1 MSDCVLKYVSASFFP
16 GTSYILLGKEVSRWK
31 EMRESGNEFLLF
43 GETLSNKLS
52 LLPKKYHLIKFTRLN
67 SCLPLKD
74 LLIFFKNSID
84 HLRILKISELMNL
97 CKSPEIYETALF
109 SKSFFLN
116 VNRKGIYFICVR
128 LKSRK
133 AELKQRVKVS

>member
-16 GTSYILLGKEVSRWK
+16 GTLYILLGKEVSRWK

-43 GETLSNKLS
+43 GETSSNKLS

-74 LLIFFKNSID
+74 LISFKNSID

-97 CKSPEIYETALF
+97 CKNLWNCPFT
-109 SKSFFLN
+109 KSFFLN
-116 VNRKGIYFICVR
+116 VNRKDIYFICVR